1 MVLSLKKHTSH
12 AMDAAQL
19 CAHPVLAYEICR
31 QSSTANQGYWSYPA
45 LMAAGSPRHLWF
57 TESLRGSL
65 NRFKVAQ
72 NASMGALPTKLFSE
86 N

>member
-1 MVLSLKKHTSH
+1 
-12 AMDAAQL
+12 MDAARL
-19 CAHPVLAYEICR
+19 CAHPVLADDNCR
-31 QSSTANQGYWSYPA
+31 SIIDGESGILAITS
-45 LMAAGSPRHLWF
+45 AAGGVLAATLWF